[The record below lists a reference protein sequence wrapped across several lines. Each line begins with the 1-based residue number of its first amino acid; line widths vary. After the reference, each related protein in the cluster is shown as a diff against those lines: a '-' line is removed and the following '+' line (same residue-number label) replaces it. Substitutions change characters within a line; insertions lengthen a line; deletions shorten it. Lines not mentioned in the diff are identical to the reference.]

1 MLIEGTVIFVPN
13 GYASKTLLF
22 IDVVS
27 NLPVSIKTFDNEGL
41 YESYEFSNTK
51 AIKVAIIGAIAAN
64 AAFGIAKL
72 ISG

>member
-51 AIKVAIIGAIAAN
+51 VNIPSNPAEFQRDYIGYN
-64 AAFGIAKL
+64 F
-72 ISG
+72 